1 MATHEDHNILQPWA
15 SLDITKFSVAL
26 GVFGFYLVTIGQL
39 SYLIKARL
47 LMSSALLALCVGI
60 GASLLPLSHCPPGQ
74 GRRPGPSPS
83 LLSYDDL
90 TLIPLS
96 SRRSQPSVPSGS
108 TGSRHGNGRRSTR
121 RSGAT

>member
-60 GASLLPLSHCPPGQ
+60 GASLLPLSHWSA
-74 GRRPGPSPS
+74 R
-83 LLSYDDL
+83 
-90 TLIPLS
+90 
-96 SRRSQPSVPSGS
+96 SR
-108 TGSRHGNGRRSTR
+108 TT
-121 RSGAT
+121 T